1 MAPPRRSS
9 NDQGRPGEAGD
20 PPDGDSAADAGEPTG
35 ARQTATSE
43 RPDTSAFGTYLRT
56 QRQLARLSLRQLAR
70 LTRISDPYLSQIE
83 RGLHQ
88 PSVAVIRSIAE
99 ALQLSAEEVLAH
111 AAGITG
117 TGRPAGDGV
126 EAAIR
131 ADERLSTSQKSA
143 LITVY
148 RSMVAGA

>member
-1 MAPPRRSS
+1 MARTAGDGAASADKDPEAAATGSAGTGS
-9 NDQGRPGEAGD
+9 ESAGDGGEA
-20 PPDGDSAADAGEPTG
+20 P
-35 ARQTATSE
+35 R
-43 RPDTSAFGTYLRT
+43 DTSAFGTYLRT

-111 AAGITG
+111 AAGVAG
-117 TGRPAGDGV
+117 GRSAEGV

-131 ADERLSTSQKSA
+131 ADDRLSTAQKSA

-148 RSMVAGA
+148 RSMVDGAG